1 VGFAEKRNDRTGRPS
16 SPRGTGRESGSG
28 GVVDGRSVGFCD
40 CGGAGG
46 IEVFRGAVVAYQ
58 LPVKTSLLNVPAA
71 MLEEHGAVSAPVAE
85 AMATGAKEALEA
97 TWSVATTGV
106 AGPDPDPQTGLEP
119 GTVVISVAGPGGV
132 IVTEK
137 AVLVGNRAEIR
148 AQSVEKALWL
158 LNSALE
164 RE

>member
-1 VGFAEKRNDRTGRPS
+1 MTAQDIVGRLETRGESLAVAESLT
-16 SPRGTGRESGSG
+16 
-28 GVVDGRSVGFCD
+28 
-40 CGGAGG
+40 GGALASAIVDVPGASK
-46 IEVFRGAVVAYQ
+46 VFRGAIVAYQ
-58 LPVKTSLLNVPAA
+58 LLVKTSLLSVPAA

-85 AMATGAKEALEA
+85 AMATGAKEALQA

-119 GTVVISVAGPGGV
+119 GTVVISVAGPRGV
-132 IVTEK
+132 AATEK
-137 AVLVGNRAEIR
+137 AVFVGNRAEIR

>member
-1 VGFAEKRNDRTGRPS
+1 MTAQDVLHRLEARGESLAVAESLT
-16 SPRGTGRESGSG
+16 
-28 GVVDGRSVGFCD
+28 
-40 CGGAGG
+40 GGALASAIVEVPGASK
-46 IEVFRGAVVAYQ
+46 VFRGAVAAYQ

-97 TWSVATTGV
+97 TWAVATTGV
-106 AGPDPDPQTGLEP
+106 AGPDADPRTGLEP

-137 AVLVGNRAEIR
+137 AVFVGNRAEIR
-148 AQSVEKALWL
+148 AQSVKKALWL

>member
-1 VGFAEKRNDRTGRPS
+1 
-16 SPRGTGRESGSG
+16 
-28 GVVDGRSVGFCD
+28 
-40 CGGAGG
+40 
-46 IEVFRGAVVAYQ
+46 
-58 LPVKTSLLNVPAA
+58 LNVPAA

-97 TWSVATTGV
+97 TWAVATTGV

-119 GTVVISVAGPGGV
+119 GTVVISVAGPGSV
-132 IVTEK
+132 VVTEK
-137 AVLVGNRAEIR
+137 VVLVGNRAEIR
-148 AQSVEKALWL
+148 AQSVKKALWL

>member
-1 VGFAEKRNDRTGRPS
+1 MTARDIVHRLEARGETLAVAESLT
-16 SPRGTGRESGSG
+16 
-28 GVVDGRSVGFCD
+28 
-40 CGGAGG
+40 GGALASAIVDVPGAST
-46 IEVFRGAVVAYQ
+46 VFRGAVVAYQ
-58 LPVKTSLLNVPAA
+58 LPVKTRLLNVPAP

-85 AMATGAKEALEA
+85 AMARGAQDALQA
-97 TWSVATTGV
+97 TWSVGTTGV

-132 IVTEK
+132 AVTEK
-137 AVLVGNRAEIR
+137 AVFVGNRAEIR